1 MSRPKAEEIAALTA
15 RLRTVAAL
23 RADDAERARFLADE
37 RALLHRIEGP
47 RTALDAA
54 RELAAEGRT
63 QAEAEALVS
72 RYLDDMSERIGVP
85 VHRWGLDAVDLD
97 EIRAGEQRATLAAV
111 DDAHEAVAA
120 VLEPPAV
127 PPYAAEDGREDGM
140 EAVR

>member
-1 MSRPKAEEIAALTA
+1 MSRPRVEEIAALTA

-23 RADDAERARFLADE
+23 RADDAERARFLADK
-37 RALLHRIEGP
+37 RALLDRIEGP

-72 RYLDDMSERIGVP
+72 RYLDDMSERVGVS
-85 VHRWGLDAVDLD
+85 VHQWGLDAADLD
-97 EIRAGEQRATLAAV
+97 EIRAGEQSATLAAV
-111 DDAHEAVAA
+111 DDAHVAVAA
-120 VLEPPAV
+120 LPDPPAV
-127 PPYAAEDGREDGM
+127 PPYTAEDGREDGM

>member
-15 RLRTVAAL
+15 RLRTVAAI
-23 RADDAERARFLADE
+23 RADDAERARFLADK
-37 RALLHRIEGP
+37 RALLDRIEGP
-47 RTALDAA
+47 RTARDAA
-54 RELAAEGRT
+54 RELAEEGRT
-63 QAEAEALVS
+63 QAEALVS

-85 VHRWGLDAVDLD
+85 VHQWGLDAADLD

-120 VLEPPAV
+120 VPEPPAV
-127 PPYAAEDGREDGM
+127 PPYTAEDGREDGM